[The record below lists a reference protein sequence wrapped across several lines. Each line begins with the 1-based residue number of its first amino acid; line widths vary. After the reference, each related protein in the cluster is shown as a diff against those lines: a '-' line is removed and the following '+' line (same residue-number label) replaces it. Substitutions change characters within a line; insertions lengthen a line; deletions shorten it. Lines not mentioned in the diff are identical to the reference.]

1 MLKVDDPV
9 GAVSVH
15 LVCGIWG
22 TLAVGIFSTNP
33 EHSFMVQL
41 IGVVAYAVFTVI
53 CSLIIFL
60 VIKMIMGL
68 RVSAEEE
75 MDGLDLGEH
84 GMMAYPD
91 FQQIAEAGGST
102 MSMASD
108 DMVGSRVLTE
118 SEQKS

>member
-1 MLKVDDPV
+1 
-9 GAVSVH
+9 
-15 LVCGIWG
+15 
-22 TLAVGIFSTNP
+22 
-33 EHSFMVQL
+33 MVQL

-102 MSMASD
+102 MTMAKD